1 MLVQDICSTKY
12 ADGLA
17 TLTTVKFFQ
26 HFEEVSLMAA
36 GGIACAV
43 VDLAGFRSRILPGFG
58 NIRALKLHY
67 TSVSDQERQDVGGW
81 VRGDRRNGQGAST
94 HPVRV

>member
-12 ADGLA
+12 ADELA
-17 TLTTVKFFQ
+17 TLMTVKFFQ

-43 VDLAGFRSRILPGFG
+43 VDLAGFRSRIFREMGTFEL
-58 NIRALKLHY
+58 
-67 TSVSDQERQDVGGW
+67 
-81 VRGDRRNGQGAST
+81 
-94 HPVRV
+94 